1 MPTPAELVI
10 AAQKSAEQL
19 AKTEK
24 QKALANSVRN
34 SAKVAMD
41 KQATENKLKTI
52 KKQTRN
58 RNIYIGG
65 AMVVG
70 ALGGFLIAKG
80 FKATLTATILATVGG
95 SLVLGIPAILLTKKD
110 SAKRREEAKLLLEQ
124 KNTVIDTPKG
134 TLEQAIKTVEDITSV
149 IPKTQAKNVAG
160 SGVLTIEEQAKLI
173 PAPLLPIVPAGS
185 TNLNNFV

>member
-1 MPTPAELVI
+1 
-10 AAQKSAEQL
+10 
-19 AKTEK
+19 
-24 QKALANSVRN
+24 
-34 SAKVAMD
+34 
-41 KQATENKLKTI
+41 
-52 KKQTRN
+52 
-58 RNIYIGG
+58 
-65 AMVVG
+65 
-70 ALGGFLIAKG
+70 
-80 FKATLTATILATVGG
+80 
-95 SLVLGIPAILLTKKD
+95 LVLGIPAIRLTKKD
-110 SAKRREEAKLLLEQ
+110 AAKRREEAKLLLEQ

>member
-1 MPTPAELVI
+1 MPTPAELI
-10 AAQKSAEQL
+10 IEAQKSAEQL
-19 AKTEK
+19 AKLEK

-34 SAKVAMD
+34 SAKTAID
-41 KQATENKLKTI
+41 KQATDNKIKTI
-52 KKQTRN
+52 KKQTLN
-58 RNIYIGG
+58 RNIYIGV

-80 FKATLTATILATVGG
+80 MKTPILTTVLATVGG
-95 SLVLGIPAILLTKKD
+95 SLVLGVPAILLTKKD
-110 SAKRREEAKLLLEQ
+110 AAARKVEMKSLEAK
-124 KNTVIDTPKG
+124 KSTVIDTPKG
-134 TLEQAIKTVEDITSV
+134 VMEQAIKTVEDITSV
-149 IPKTQAKNVAG
+149 IPKTQSKNVAG